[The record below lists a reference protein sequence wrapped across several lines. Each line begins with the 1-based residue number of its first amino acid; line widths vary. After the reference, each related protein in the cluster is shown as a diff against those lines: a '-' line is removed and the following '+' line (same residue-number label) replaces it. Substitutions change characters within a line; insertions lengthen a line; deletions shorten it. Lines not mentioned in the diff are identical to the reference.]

1 MIVTKDEAKA
11 YLRIDGTENDAMIDQ
26 MLPAAEQT
34 VKDVSRLSDEAI
46 AASENVG
53 LIRVA
58 ILYALSY
65 LFDHREDANYTELTI
80 MIRSLLFGVREVK
93 F

>member
-11 YLRIDGTENDAMIDQ
+11 YLRIDGTEDDAMIDQ
-26 MLPAAEQT
+26 LLPAAEQT
-34 VKDVSRLSDEAI
+34 VKDVSRLSDEAFEV
-46 AASENVG
+46 SGNVG
-53 LIRVA
+53 PIRVA
-58 ILYALSY
+58 ILYTLSY

>member
-26 MLPAAEQT
+26 LLPAAEQT
-34 VKDVSRLSDEAI
+34 VKDVSRLSDEAFE
-46 AASENVG
+46 ASGNVG

-58 ILYALSY
+58 ILYTLSY

>member
-11 YLRIDGTENDAMIDQ
+11 YLRIDGTEDDAMIDQ

-58 ILYALSY
+58 ILYTLSY
-65 LFDHREDANYTELTI
+65 LFDHREDANYTELAL
-80 MIRSLLFGVREVK
+80 MIRSLLFGVREVR

>member
-58 ILYALSY
+58 ILYTLSY

-80 MIRSLLFGVREVK
+80 MIRSLLFGVREVR

>member
-58 ILYALSY
+58 ILYTLSY